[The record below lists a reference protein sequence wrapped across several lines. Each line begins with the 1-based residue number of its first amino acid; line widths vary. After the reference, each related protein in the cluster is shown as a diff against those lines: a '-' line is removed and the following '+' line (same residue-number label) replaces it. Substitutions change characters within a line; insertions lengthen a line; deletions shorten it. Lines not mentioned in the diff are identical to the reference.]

1 MFYTRPS
8 LQDFFVQLVETE
20 IDKPLKDRP
29 NSPHSER
36 NMATGLLLRAVLL
49 TLTCQLVFGTS
60 STPLQCSTS
69 SNHQRV
75 GECFQKPSSYNT
87 LPFITTNA
95 ACCAACAADQRC
107 GLWTLRTNTTLN
119 PGCFLKPFSPSP
131 TIRHDSLCT
140 SGEKGG
146 GPTPPPSPPPPTP
159 APLSLTPPPTYWCT
173 WLAQSHNWMDA
184 GGAMSDAEASDKQCI
199 FKVFF
204 RVFFVG
210 LTGLLQITM
219 MLHLPRLYS

>member
-1 MFYTRPS
+1 MGYVLYETFTSRFLS
-8 LQDFFVQLVETE
+8 SWVETE

-87 LPFITTNA
+87 LPSITTNA

-199 FKVFF
+199 FKVFLGF
-204 RVFFVG
+204 S
-210 LTGLLQITM
+210 LLG
-219 MLHLPRLYS
+219 